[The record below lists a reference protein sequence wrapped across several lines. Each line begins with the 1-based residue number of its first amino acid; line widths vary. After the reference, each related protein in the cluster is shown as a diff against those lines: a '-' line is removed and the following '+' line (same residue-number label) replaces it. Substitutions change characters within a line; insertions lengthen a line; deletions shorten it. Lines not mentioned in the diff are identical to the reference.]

1 MKLSDFKKLFINNVE
16 MKEIGVG
23 DTMLWSA
30 GRIPSEY
37 QEVEWIGTDGKSY
50 IMSNF
55 TINNL
60 DKFTL
65 YYTCCLPSNSQYM
78 FGADGNPNGSPEG
91 VGVSA
96 PRFLHRH
103 GTFVYNS
110 SATSGNI
117 LADPTPFRFDS
128 TFHSLKF
135 VCEHRGKVIIT
146 EGEQL
151 HYEND
156 FFNAKSYY
164 PFGVFCNNYKSTP
177 SSYLAANG
185 SKLAEFRFVDDT
197 TGEDAFN
204 PVPCYRKADG
214 VIGMY
219 DIVSKTFFTNAGNG
233 TFTKGADV

>member
-1 MKLSDFKKLFINNVE
+1 MRLSDFKKLFIKNVE

-50 IMSNF
+50 FISNF

-65 YYTCCLPSNSQYM
+65 YYTYCLPSNSQHM
-78 FGADGNPNGSPEG
+78 FGADGDPNGG
-91 VGVSA
+91 VDGYVNK

-103 GTFVYNS
+103 NTLIYNRN
-110 SATSGNI
+110 ATSGNI
-117 LADPTPFRFDS
+117 PVDPTPFVRDS
-128 TFHSLKF
+128 TFHSCKI
-135 VCEHRGKVIIT
+135 VCEHQGKVIIT
-146 EGEQL
+146 DGEKL
-151 HYEND
+151 FYDDD
-156 FFNAKSYY
+156 FFNAKSFK
-164 PFGVFCNNYKSTP
+164 PFGVFCNNYGGKP
-177 SSYLAANG
+177 EGWLAVNG

-197 TGEDAFN
+197 TGEDVFN
-204 PVPCYRKADG
+204 PVPCYRRSDG

-219 DIVSKTFFTNAGNG
+219 DIVSNKFFTNEG
-233 TFTKGADV
+233 TGSFTKGADV